1 MKERELNF
9 KHNDDQTI
17 VELNKKE
24 SEKFNK
30 SWKDL
35 AFLLSTIKKDV
46 DGLSLTVQMREA
58 YSSLLETHSKDILDV
73 FKYEGVLQKQKEERY
88 VDIRNLN
95 LENSELRRQLG
106 EKVSMEDIRE
116 SLKNISEQIRRWWNI
131 EGFGHTSEI
140 DFGPYGANV
149 KFSGMITDA
158 YYDRDKDLTEEDKI
172 KQLQKYGFELTIGN
186 GRRDTKVKMT
196 PDNLGLLEKL
206 LLSRFPSAD
215 IYNIKTH
222 FHKNVSKSEINDIE
236 VFIRNF
242 EDFKND

>member
-1 MKERELNF
+1 MKERELKFN
-9 KHNDDQTI
+9 HSDDHTI
-17 VELNKKE
+17 VEFNKKE

-35 AFLLSTIKKDV
+35 AFMLSTMKKDV
-46 DGLSLTVQMREA
+46 EEGTLTVQMREA
-58 YSSLLETHSKDILDV
+58 YSSLLEIHSKDILDV
-73 FKYEGVLQKQKEERY
+73 FKYDGVLQKEKEERHAE
-88 VDIRNLN
+88 IRNLN
-95 LENSELRRQLG
+95 TENHELRKQLG

-149 KFSGMITDA
+149 KFSGMITDT
-158 YYDRDKDLTEEDKI
+158 YYDIDKDLTEEDKI
-172 KQLQKYGFELTIGN
+172 KQLQEYGFELTIGN

-196 PDNLGLLEKL
+196 PDNVGLLEKL

-222 FHKNVSKSEINDIE
+222 FHKKVSQSEIREIE

-242 EDFKND
+242 EDFKTN